1 MTRRLTPFIV
11 ARETIFYAALLLV
24 GTIMFLPFLWAL
36 STSFKPNDEIFTIPI
51 RWIPSHVTLDHFRTA
66 FETIPYARY
75 FFNSMLLAVAGVLSN
90 CFLGSMAGYA
100 FARMR
105 FRGRQLFFR
114 MLMASMMIP
123 GVVTLVPSFI
133 ILRSIPFAGGNN
145 WAGDGGHG
153 LLNSYWAVILPGAA
167 GAFAVFMMRQFFL
180 TLPSELGEAARIDG
194 CGEFR
199 IFYRIYLPLAKP
211 ALATLALF
219 TFQAGWNSFL
229 WPLIVL
235 NDPNLKTIQIGLQ
248 AFSYNRSTEYG
259 ALMAASLVAML
270 PMIVLFLYAQR
281 YFTQGI
287 AFTGVR

>member
-1 MTRRLTPFIV
+1 MTQKNAPLIIIRDS
-11 ARETIFYAALLLV
+11 IFYAVLTLV
-24 GTIMFLPFLWAL
+24 GVIMCLPLLWAL
-36 STSFKPNDEIFTIPI
+36 STSFKINEEIFTTPI
-51 RWIPSHVTLDHFRTA
+51 QWLPSRVTLEHYRSA
-66 FETIPYARY
+66 FTTIPYGRY
-75 FFNSMLLAVAGVLSN
+75 FFNSMLLAVAGVMSN
-90 CFLGSMAGYA
+90 LFLGSMAGYA

-105 FRGRQLFFR
+105 FSGRQTWFK

-133 ILRSIPFAGGNN
+133 ILRSIPFLGGNN
-145 WAGDGGHG
+145 WHGEGGFG

-180 TLPSELGEAARIDG
+180 TLPSELGEAARMDG

-199 IFYRIYLPLAKP
+199 IFLRIYFPLAKP

-219 TFQAGWNSFL
+219 TFQAGWNAFL

-235 NDPNLKTIQIGLQ
+235 NDPDLKTIQIGLQ
-248 AFSYNRSTEYG
+248 AFSYDRSTEYG
-259 ALMAASLVAML
+259 ALMAASIIAML
-270 PMIVLFLYAQR
+270 PMIVLFIYAQR

-287 AFTGVR
+287 AFTGTK